1 MGHRFGLTLAAAL
14 TLLLAGAAEAQQ
26 PAAPRGPPKFD
37 IHAPI
42 DPSHRRAVSVTMWES
57 VAAMQAS
64 EQRSHEMRTRA
75 THPVD
80 VTIESVGH
88 FEVASIARGGGVVPA
103 A

>member
-1 MGHRFGLTLAAAL
+1 MHARVSQYKGDVAELR
-14 TLLLAGAAEAQQ
+14 AGFEA
-26 PAAPRGPPKFD
+26 
-37 IHAPI
+37 IHAELQGLDGFVEAYFLI

-64 EQRSHEMRTRA
+64 EQRAHEMRTRA